1 MFFTKKELGRI
12 YVLRLTLPDGKII
25 HKVGMTNSNRSV
37 DRMMELLRSWFT
49 RFRYIPHTVLKLDM
63 ECGRPKELE
72 AHIHKVLSHKQFIP
86 HMKVEGRTEM
96 FTGIDEQR
104 LLQYIRVF
112 DENHFPNLELTE
124 ENYKHLGELVAP

>member
-12 YVLRLTLPDGKII
+12 YVLRMTLSEGKII

-37 DRMMELLRSWFT
+37 DRMMELLRSWFI
-49 RFRYIPHTVLKLDM
+49 RFRYVPYTVLKLDM

-72 AHIHKVLSHKQFIP
+72 AHIHKVLAHKKFIP

-96 FTGIDEQR
+96 FTGIDELR

-112 DENHFPNLELTE
+112 NEDHFPKLKLTDEN
-124 ENYKHLGELVAP
+124 YRILGKRIAP